1 MEAKVGITLRHLL
14 THTAGFGYPNRTY
27 KLSDKFDA
35 SEWKYDDFPRQFE
48 SGTEYL
54 YGTNTDW
61 AGKLVEKVSGMTL
74 ERYFKKKIFK
84 PLESKALIS
93 MFPKKSTNESYRWV
107 IEGQTERAFK
117 RDRW

>member
-1 MEAKVGITLRHLL
+1 MPQNG
-14 THTAGFGYPNRTY
+14 N
-27 KLSDKFDA
+27 
-35 SEWKYDDFPRQFE
+35 DDFPRQFE

-84 PLESKALIS
+84 PLGIKSTY
-93 MFPKKSTNESYRWV
+93 FNVPKKESTNESYRWV
-107 IEGQTERAFK
+107 IEGQRERGLLK